1 MKLTLIMLLVV
12 SPSVF
17 AQGRNAIQYQTAG
30 PVGPIAWDGMMLGN
44 PDGNPVEGAP
54 YSATILGKS
63 VRTLADGSEVV
74 QSTAGAIARD
84 SQGRTRKELPVPLNS
99 PNLPRIVFI
108 HDPVAR
114 TSYAVNL
121 TDKTAQKMPEDANTP
136 GAGKRNFVF
145 GAAQVGGA
153 AATSSPGLSSGLMVQ
168 SAPETSSPG
177 STEDLGSQ
185 TMDGLIVTGV
195 RTTRTIPAGQI
206 GNAEPITIVTEV
218 WSSPDLKATVYSK
231 RDDPLM
237 GESTFQLNNISRAEP
252 DPSLFIIPIDFKVI
266 DGPEM
271 LIRRANE

>member
-1 MKLTLIMLLVV
+1 MLLAV
-12 SPSVF
+12 SPCVF
-17 AQGRNAIQYQTAG
+17 AQEGGASHYQNAD
-30 PVGPIAWDGMMLGN
+30 PVGPIAWDGMMMGN

-54 YSATILGKS
+54 YSAKIICKS

-84 SQGRTRKELPVPLNS
+84 SQGRTRQELPVPLNA

-114 TSYAVNL
+114 TSYILNL
-121 TDKTAQKMPEDANTP
+121 TDKTAQKMLDDVNTP
-136 GAGKRNFVF
+136 GAGERNFVF
-145 GAAQVGGA
+145 RARQMGGA
-153 AATSSPGLSSGLMVQ
+153 AATSNPKLSSGLVVR
-168 SAPETSSPG
+168 STPETSSPG
-177 STEDLGSQ
+177 STEDLGTQ
-185 TMDGLIVTGV
+185 TMDGLVVTGV
-195 RTTRTIPAGQI
+195 RTTRTISAGQI
-206 GNAEPITIVTEV
+206 GNAEPIKIVTEV

-237 GESTFQLNNISRAEP
+237 GEATSQLYSILRTEP
-252 DPSLFIIPIDFKVI
+252 DTSMFTIPADFKVI